1 MALQF
6 KRKLYQRMLKW
17 KQEEQ
22 GASALLIKGARR
34 VGKST
39 LAESFAKAEYETYL
53 LIDFSIASAE
63 VHGLFRDFPDIDY
76 LFLRLQLLYGVSLTP
91 RKSVI
96 IFDEVQMEPYARQ
109 AIKHL
114 VKDRRYDYIETG
126 SLISIRQNVKDIVL
140 PSEETQVCLYPM
152 DYEEFRWALGDA
164 ATIPLLQHS
173 FQLQLPLGDGVNRK
187 LMRDFRLYML
197 IGGMPQ
203 AVEAYLQHR
212 DLSHVD
218 DVKRRIL
225 SLYEDDFMKL
235 DPTGRTSRLFR
246 FIPQQLA
253 QSSTRFKA
261 RGVLGNS
268 VRPAILEET
277 IANMADSMTVNI
289 AYHAN
294 DPHVGLAMHGSMEAY
309 KLYMGDTG
317 LFVTQAFMDKDVTEN
332 VIYIMDGQKGK
343 ESTGGTMRL
352 GDYKAKLVKG
362 SKTGEIYG
370 SEEIVERHRHRFE
383 VNQKFLKEI
392 ERGGIE
398 VSGTSPNGKLVE
410 FVEAPGCK
418 FFQATQAHPEF
429 KSRPLK
435 VHPLFQAF
443 MDVLAEN

>member
-197 IGGMPQ
+197 VGGMPQ

-332 VIYIMDGQKGK
+332 VIYQKLWSDK
-343 ESTGGTMRL
+343 LSTDMGYVYENVVSQMLVAAGNNLFYYTFPKDAKHNYEVDFILSR
-352 GDYKAKLVKG
+352 GAKVCPIEVKSSGYKAHTSLDAF
-362 SKTGEIYG
+362 T
-370 SEEIVERHRHRFE
+370 
-383 VNQKFLKEI
+383 QKYADRVQNRYLLYTKDVRKDGTLLCLPVYMTLFL
-392 ERGGIE
+392 
-398 VSGTSPNGKLVE
+398 
-410 FVEAPGCK
+410 
-418 FFQATQAHPEF
+418 
-429 KSRPLK
+429 
-435 VHPLFQAF
+435 
-443 MDVLAEN
+443 

>member
-187 LMRDFRLYML
+187 LMRDFRL
-197 IGGMPQ
+197 
-203 AVEAYLQHR
+203 
-212 DLSHVD
+212 
-218 DVKRRIL
+218 
-225 SLYEDDFMKL
+225 
-235 DPTGRTSRLFR
+235 
-246 FIPQQLA
+246 
-253 QSSTRFKA
+253 
-261 RGVLGNS
+261 
-268 VRPAILEET
+268 
-277 IANMADSMTVNI
+277 
-289 AYHAN
+289 
-294 DPHVGLAMHGSMEAY
+294 
-309 KLYMGDTG
+309 
-317 LFVTQAFMDKDVTEN
+317 
-332 VIYIMDGQKGK
+332 
-343 ESTGGTMRL
+343 
-352 GDYKAKLVKG
+352 
-362 SKTGEIYG
+362 
-370 SEEIVERHRHRFE
+370 
-383 VNQKFLKEI
+383 
-392 ERGGIE
+392 
-398 VSGTSPNGKLVE
+398 
-410 FVEAPGCK
+410 
-418 FFQATQAHPEF
+418 
-429 KSRPLK
+429 
-435 VHPLFQAF
+435 
-443 MDVLAEN
+443 